1 MDNNNSTYNNTSSQG
16 ESEDGTLKSVLYQLT
31 LALAIVGIFMIG
43 YELLRQS
50 RIGKYI
56 YAPKLLLLS
65 DQTPDVA
72 NGWFAWFMKN
82 KKVDEEFI
90 LKNSG
95 LDSVMVLKLYR
106 MGYSMFLIIGIVVL
120 VCTLPI
126 NIMYRERGVSVADE
140 GDCLL
145 CINSTH
151 TDNSNTNLND
161 TSIINGTDIN
171 ATINST
177 DMNPDINT
185 DVNNESKSFLN
196 IFNFKRDLQVDID
209 QLDLAIEEERNEFF
223 NEEIKVLN
231 EIKNGKYQVDNTQT
245 NGNDNSGDANVDGN
259 NNRENGST
267 EGNTEGNTEGDTN
280 GDNEENN
287 EEATDRGFSVLDD
300 ITKKTNETL
309 YKFDIKKYIFFDKLV
324 EGKEKF
330 SLIHLG
336 CIYFVVCFIC
346 YRLFKL
352 YQEYIACVEKYVK
365 DGGIVQERNLFG
377 EILQHST
384 VMVRNIPP
392 ELQDD
397 ERLMNWFSK
406 LGIGKI
412 ESVVIA
418 RSRNRI
424 RRLVEQRTKVLNA
437 LEDDYVKWQN
447 NIVAK
452 KTGDGFLGNILKN
465 VVQNDADDIGEKVFE
480 DNDAYRPKAV
490 IFRYGIIP
498 VRYVDSIHYNEQLLM
513 DLTEQI
519 KELRLEA
526 SQSKKWSQTAF
537 ITFSN
542 HQSAKIAA
550 QLILYSA
557 KNPNVMAAGSA
568 PHPNDLLYKNLN
580 IRTERKTYRSI
591 LAYIAMYFVCFLLTI
606 VVMATKYDT
615 LRIYFTTGKLENL
628 QMAKIFN
635 FIDTNEILKP
645 LFSSFFQVIL
655 LNAYTSCVPYFLKF
669 ISNFQGFET
678 KSDYYNSVLKK
689 YYIFLIVLILF
700 SMSLSSLAG
709 VIIDPENSKIDINEV
724 SEMSFSLVH
733 KFMNLEFT
741 NFLSLLT
748 SELSKNSILY
758 FNYGILRLQSFGFE
772 IFRIG
777 AVVSFF
783 ISRILKKDS
792 PRAQHLAN
800 KMATPPDYSIML
812 AVPLLCFTLFI
823 TFSIVNPFIPFIGA
837 LFFFIGYHVMKNQFI
852 YVYVKEFESQ
862 GHFFVTCFNRI
873 IFSLY
878 LFEFFMFGYFL
889 AVFNG
894 KKNNSL
900 GSTKNGKYI
909 PYLILPTIFITFY
922 FQKYCRKC
930 FKPRIKNVPVDL
942 LISKERKEKYSSEY
956 QRRTIF
962 GRRESF
968 ISDYFSEDSFISCAT
983 HVTSLDNKPDK
994 DILKMAEIQ
1003 APSLPPYYEAKSYNN
1018 PALTEPLYAPW
1029 ISEEAQEVF
1038 TEATVNKISNMCREC
1053 YKSDKESRFD

>member
-1 MDNNNSTYNNTSSQG
+1 MDNNSTFANNTGNQDQTQG
-16 ESEDGTLKSVLYQLT
+16 EDGTLYSVLYQLL
-31 LALAIVGIFMIG
+31 LALAIVGAFMIG
-43 YELLRQS
+43 YEILRQS

-56 YAPKLLLLS
+56 YAPRLLLLP

-72 NGWFAWFMKN
+72 NGWFAWCMKN
-82 KKVDEEFI
+82 KKIDEEFI
-90 LKNSG
+90 LKNNG

-106 MGYSMFLIIGIVVL
+106 MGYNMFLVIGLVVL
-120 VCTLPI
+120 ICTLPI
-126 NIMYRERGVSVADE
+126 NIAYRERNVSIADNVE
-140 GDCLL
+140 DCLF
-145 CINSTH
+145 CNVSS
-151 TDNSNTNLND
+151 SNTTETDPNANLNI
-161 TSIINGTDIN
+161 TAVANETDIN
-171 ATINST
+171 NL
-177 DMNPDINT
+177 NNT
-185 DVNNESKSFLN
+185 ENNIENKSFLN
-196 IFNFKRDLQVDID
+196 IFNFKRDLQRDVY
-209 QLDLAIEEERNEFF
+209 QLDIAIEEERNEFF
-223 NEEIKVLN
+223 NEEMKILN
-231 EIKNGKYQVDNTQT
+231 EIKNGKYQVSNDDTNNQNDNGDK
-245 NGNDNSGDANVDGN
+245 NGNTAQGDNNGNANANGEGVQIEENGNIEGN
-259 NNRENGST
+259 NGENGEARDRDAHT
-267 EGNTEGNTEGDTN
+267 LGDFSKMANDTLHN
-280 GDNEENN
+280 VTDN
-287 EEATDRGFSVLDD
+287 L
-300 ITKKTNETL
+300 
-309 YKFDIKKYIFFDKLV
+309 KFDIKKYIFFDQLKN
-324 EGKEKF
+324 GKEMF
-330 SLIHLG
+330 SLFHLA
-336 CIYFVVCFIC
+336 CVYFVVCFIC
-346 YRLFKL
+346 YKLFTL
-352 YQEYIACVEKYVK
+352 YQEYIASVEKYVK

-384 VMVRNIPP
+384 IMVRNIPP

-397 ERLMNWFSK
+397 ERLMTWFTK

-424 RRLVEQRTKVLNA
+424 RRLVEQRTRVLNA
-437 LEDDYVKWQN
+437 LEDDYVNWQN
-447 NIVAK
+447 NIIAK
-452 KTGDGFLGNILKN
+452 RTGDGFLGNFLKN
-465 VVQNDADDIGEKVFE
+465 VIKNDADDIGEKVFE

-498 VRYVDSIHYNEQLLM
+498 VRYVDSIHYNEQMLM

-526 SQSKKWSQTAF
+526 AQSKKWSQTAF

-591 LAYIAMYFVCFLLTI
+591 IAYVAMYIVCFLLTI

-615 LRIYFTTGKLENL
+615 LRLFFTDPKLEYL
-628 QMAKIFN
+628 QMKKVFDFIHSKPKI
-635 FIDTNEILKP
+635 EA

-655 LNAYTSCVPYFLKF
+655 LNAYTSCVPYFLKI

-689 YYIFLIVLILF
+689 YYIFLVILIIF
-700 SMSLSSLAG
+700 SMSLSTLAG
-709 VIIDPENSKIDINEV
+709 NIIDSSNSKMNMTEV
-724 SEMSFSLVH
+724 SEMSINIAN
-733 KFMNLEFT
+733 KFMNIDFT
-741 NFLSLLT
+741 KFVRSIT
-748 SELSKNSILY
+748 TELSKNSIIY

-777 AVVSFF
+777 AVVSFV
-783 ISRILKKDS
+783 ISKILKKDS

-852 YVYVKEFESQ
+852 YVYIKEFESQ

-878 LFEFFMFGYFL
+878 LFEIFMFGYFL
-889 AVFNG
+889 AVFSG
-894 KKNNSL
+894 EDGYK
-900 GSTKNGKYI
+900 KYI
-909 PYLILPTIFITFY
+909 PYLIIPTVIITFY

-942 LISKERKEKYSSEY
+942 LISKERKEKYSNEY

-983 HVTSLDNKPDK
+983 HVTSLDSKPNK

-1029 ISEEAQEVF
+1029 ISEEAQAVF
-1038 TEATVNKISNMCREC
+1038 TETTVNKISNMCREC